1 MKGVSVCQYGKTYT
15 LTKNKFKRTGYVFEG
30 WNTKKNGKGDFYEDG
45 EDIRNIT
52 AKNGKTVTLYAQ
64 WSKKQYMIKYVLD
77 GGTISSENPTGY
89 YYDTPTIQL
98 AAAAKEGYTFKGWY
112 TDSAFKNKITKIK
125 KGTRKNYKLYAK
137 WKINTYNIVF
147 DGNGATSGL
156 MKSISSCKYNTSYKL
171 SANTF
176 QRNGYKFIGW
186 STKADGS
193 DTFYGDGATVSNL
206 SLTNGATVK
215 LYAQWEA
222 L

>member
-1 MKGVSVCQYGKTYT
+1 MY
-15 LTKNKFKRTGYVFEG
+15 LTEEPFRLKIRPATITTHLRFSLQQLP
-30 WNTKKNGKGDFYEDG
+30 KK
-45 EDIRNIT
+45 DI
-52 AKNGKTVTLYAQ
+52 
-64 WSKKQYMIKYVLD
+64 
-77 GGTISSENPTGY
+77 
-89 YYDTPTIQL
+89 
-98 AAAAKEGYTFKGWY
+98 TFKGWY

-147 DGNGATSGL
+147 DGNGATSGS

-206 SLTNGATVK
+206 SLTNGATVNYMHSGK
-215 LYAQWEA
+215 LCRMTKMNFI
-222 L
+222 

>member
-1 MKGVSVCQYGKTYT
+1 MY
-15 LTKNKFKRTGYVFEG
+15 LTEEPFRLKIRPATITTHLRFSLQQLP
-30 WNTKKNGKGDFYEDG
+30 KKDIPLKDGIRILHLKQDHED
-45 EDIRNIT
+45 
-52 AKNGKTVTLYAQ
+52 Q
-64 WSKKQYMIKYVLD
+64 
-77 GGTISSENPTGY
+77 
-89 YYDTPTIQL
+89 
-98 AAAAKEGYTFKGWY
+98 
-112 TDSAFKNKITKIK
+112 

-147 DGNGATSGL
+147 DGNGATSGS

>member
-1 MKGVSVCQYGKTYT
+1 MEDQY
-15 LTKNKFKRTGYVFEG
+15 LH
-30 WNTKKNGKGDFYEDG
+30 
-45 EDIRNIT
+45 
-52 AKNGKTVTLYAQ
+52 
-64 WSKKQYMIKYVLD
+64 
-77 GGTISSENPTGY
+77 
-89 YYDTPTIQL
+89 
-98 AAAAKEGYTFKGWY
+98 
-112 TDSAFKNKITKIK
+112 
-125 KGTRKNYKLYAK
+125 
-137 WKINTYNIVF
+137 IVF
-147 DGNGATSGL
+147 DGNGATSGS